1 MKNEIIKK
9 TLKNGVKLYLYKDEN
24 MKRTIVSYG
33 VNYGSSGEY
42 ADFYYEDKH
51 ISVKPG
57 CAHFLE
63 HLLLEHS
70 KYGNL
75 YHKFAG
81 KKYSKN
87 GLTGMYMTYY
97 YFIGVDDIKESL
109 KELLVSIQEPVFTR
123 EDVLKT
129 SEAIISETRMVRDNK
144 QRVARAIVDRNF
156 YEDLELV
163 SDTLSFIG
171 DEETTK
177 SIDYEMLKT
186 CYDAFYSDDNKV
198 LLIGGNI
205 NVEEMTE
212 YVESI
217 YVSLPKHENRRR
229 EYKYN
234 LGNIRNSR
242 QIEYMSTEDDYV
254 LVGFR
259 NDMLK
264 DFSLIEI
271 IYYLDFIMDSKFS
284 AGNEFVE
291 NLKKESVISS
301 YIGWSSYV
309 RDYGIHFYLN
319 ASCKDVDKFYNRIIS
334 KLKENDFSQNYFEL
348 YKKKT
353 MANEAFKMDYK
364 YSVLTNFVSR
374 VDISEN
380 LSYVDFVKSM
390 TFDRCMEFYNK
401 LNFERNTTAIIRK
414 K

>member
-1 MKNEIIKK
+1 
-9 TLKNGVKLYLYKDEN
+9 
-24 MKRTIVSYG
+24 
-33 VNYGSSGEY
+33 
-42 ADFYYEDKH
+42 
-51 ISVKPG
+51 
-57 CAHFLE
+57 
-63 HLLLEHS
+63 
-70 KYGNL
+70 
-75 YHKFAG
+75 
-81 KKYSKN
+81 
-87 GLTGMYMTYY
+87 MTYY
-97 YFIGVDDIKESL
+97 YFIGVDDIRESL
-109 KELLVSIQEPVFTR
+109 KELLVSIQEPVFTS

-156 YEDLELV
+156 YDDLELV

-205 NVEEMTE
+205 DVEEMTE

-217 YVSLPKHENRRR
+217 YEGLPKHENKRR

-259 NDMLK
+259 NDMLE
-264 DFSLIEI
+264 DYSLIEI

-291 NLKKESVISS
+291 NLKKESIISS
-301 YIGWSSYV
+301 YIVWSSYV

-334 KLKENDFSQNYFEL
+334 KLKENDFSKNYFEL

-353 MANEAFKMDYK
+353 IANEAFKMDYK
-364 YSVLTNFVSR
+364 YNILTNFVSR
-374 VDISEN
+374 VDISEDFC
-380 LSYVDFVKSM
+380 YAEFVKSM